1 MEKTTFDLKSLYYK
15 TLTEILNIK
24 EFELSNLNKTEIYDI
39 FLLEYPSFFQ
49 IKKNNL
55 LYAIQEK
62 IFTFYS
68 ETDLF
73 QHINYDNYQIIE
85 AIFSESFSY
94 FSNLLAE
101 EKMLLI
107 LLDLFTNSNL
117 KILFLSN
124 QISLQLEQ
132 YYCMFSKILN
142 ISIKKIKKII
152 YKLVNSDL
160 IEFIK
165 SKDQIGTTIE
175 FSNELIR
182 LSRIPPLKIFKLNE
196 FEVIKSSD
204 TCSNMNYRIETYAGQ
219 NVASYIFSKLNH
231 EKKRFWYI
239 EDLSTSIDLLNIFAE
254 DELYNEYIWINNYP
268 LESDYQEQEKEILIL
283 SQKTYSKLIV
293 SNEQVSM
300 PFGKTPSRIV
310 FNDFSFDTMF
320 SDASIHEE
328 KNSDF
333 SCDIDC
339 SKTKKDNQK
348 ITAITEEDYIKRY
361 AISFNGFTDT
371 SNIDPKI
378 KEIYHKL
385 NDSCTYLTANK
396 KMFFELENL
405 INQHPNII
413 NKDVLYSFIKNAI
426 LFSKENIIKTTPL
439 LLLGNPGCGK
449 SLFCR
454 QLRKIFNQD
463 NDIFIPMGN
472 GSGVTG
478 LLGSTPEYKNAS
490 HGMILS
496 SIWESMNNTNCL
508 NPIIILDEIEK
519 SCLSSKVSDVN
530 QNVYPTLI
538 QLLGSE
544 NIKHFKDN
552 FFDVPIKHFYPN
564 FVGTANSVESIPK
577 PLLDRLTIIRFRD
590 YTEEEFKTKIIPMQ
604 YESFRNKH
612 NSLVPEKLTEQEVD
626 IIYKLSRGETRQIQ
640 TAINRYLS
648 VLFDIDGNKQNLTSS
663 IIDNLLQSCEELYDD
678 KKIGFCL

>member
-1 MEKTTFDLKSLYYK
+1 
-15 TLTEILNIK
+15 
-24 EFELSNLNKTEIYDI
+24 
-39 FLLEYPSFFQ
+39 
-49 IKKNNL
+49 
-55 LYAIQEK
+55 
-62 IFTFYS
+62 
-68 ETDLF
+68 
-73 QHINYDNYQIIE
+73 
-85 AIFSESFSY
+85 
-94 FSNLLAE
+94 
-101 EKMLLI
+101 
-107 LLDLFTNSNL
+107 
-117 KILFLSN
+117 
-124 QISLQLEQ
+124 
-132 YYCMFSKILN
+132 
-142 ISIKKIKKII
+142 
-152 YKLVNSDL
+152 
-160 IEFIK
+160 
-165 SKDQIGTTIE
+165 
-175 FSNELIR
+175 
-182 LSRIPPLKIFKLNE
+182 
-196 FEVIKSSD
+196 
-204 TCSNMNYRIETYAGQ
+204 
-219 NVASYIFSKLNH
+219 
-231 EKKRFWYI
+231 
-239 EDLSTSIDLLNIFAE
+239 
-254 DELYNEYIWINNYP
+254 
-268 LESDYQEQEKEILIL
+268 
-283 SQKTYSKLIV
+283 
-293 SNEQVSM
+293 
-300 PFGKTPSRIV
+300 
-310 FNDFSFDTMF
+310 
-320 SDASIHEE
+320 
-328 KNSDF
+328 
-333 SCDIDC
+333 
-339 SKTKKDNQK
+339 
-348 ITAITEEDYIKRY
+348 
-361 AISFNGFTDT
+361 
-371 SNIDPKI
+371 
-378 KEIYHKL
+378 
-385 NDSCTYLTANK
+385 
-396 KMFFELENL
+396 MFFELENL

-552 FFDVPIKHFYPN
+552 FFDVPIKNFYPN
-564 FVGTANSVESIPK
+564 FVGAANSVESIPK

-604 YESFRNKH
+604 YEVFRNKH
-612 NSLVPEKLTEQEVD
+612 NSLVPEKLTEQEVN